1 MNPKNKDK
9 NEKEN
14 TVEPF
19 LLKPACKDYIWGGE
33 RLAAEYGKD
42 YGVSPL
48 AETWECSV
56 HSDGVSI
63 VDSGAF
69 KGLGLDELLKMHP
82 ELLGTNPLKNCSK
95 GQLPILIKFIDAARN
110 ASVQVHPD
118 DAYAEIYESGQR
130 GKAEMWYILE
140 AEADSK
146 LIYGFH
152 HDMER
157 EMVESALKDGTIERH
172 LNKVNVRKDDVFYV
186 EPGTVHAIGA
196 GMVLVEIQQNSN
208 LTYRMYDYDRKDSN
222 GNRRELHVEKALQVM
237 KYRGD
242 NVPRQPMRV
251 LKYQLGCAVELLCR
265 CKYFQVERMLLNVEE
280 NSSRMIFRMDHS
292 SFVVLVCLEGEA
304 RLIGPDFLSIRKG
317 DCLFV
322 PAGEGSVCMEGKA
335 QFLKIRC

>member
-1 MNPKNKDK
+1 MYPIKLNPIF
-9 NEKEN
+9 KEI
-14 TVEPF
+14 V
-19 LLKPACKDYIWGGE
+19 WGGE
-33 RLAAEYGKD
+33 RLKND
-42 YGVSPL
+42 YGYESNLNNIAEAWVLTARNDGDNTVKNGEYAGQSFTELVKNNPGFLGEKGEKYNEFPL
-48 AETWECSV
+48 
-56 HSDGVSI
+56 
-63 VDSGAF
+63 
-69 KGLGLDELLKMHP
+69 
-82 ELLGTNPLKNCSK
+82 
-95 GQLPILIKFIDAARN
+95 LIKFIDAARN

-118 DAYAEIYESGQR
+118 DAYAEIHESGQR

-242 NVPRQPMRV
+242 NVPRQPMRI
-251 LKYQLGCAVELLCR
+251 LKYQPGCAVELLCR

-322 PAGEGSVCMEGKA
+322 PAGDGSVCMEGKA